1 MRITC
6 PNCTAGFEI
15 PTELLGRKGRSVK
28 CATCGHSWFQA
39 AVIDE
44 IELVDVL
51 AESTAAETAKDMGGP
66 QGRPPADSPPDVA
79 QSAPES
85 ASITQAVAAAA
96 NAAMEQ
102 GIVAGAPVAPPQG
115 SGGSDLGQQGIA
127 TAPQAMDGGAQGG
140 PAGAA
145 PQAAAGAANAMPSGA
160 LPAGAE
166 PGVAGGPGDVAR
178 SLLDGSIEAGGPG
191 QSMGADAGTSGG
203 PGQAMAGDDGAGGP
217 GAEGGPGQAGGDS
230 GGPGAGAGDE
240 DGLDDYPLGENGD
253 DEFDEEDLGKPK
265 PDKKKLKKPV
275 DPASVTA
282 AVMLIIVLLF
292 GSILFVARDQLA
304 ELWPGIKGVYE
315 ALNLDDDEAEG
326 LRLSQPQPARIMQAG
341 VQTLVVTGLVTNLTD
356 GLQTVPN
363 LKLMLIDENNNVV
376 QETSAPPTAPTIDPN
391 STQPYRIE
399 LQLQLPVETAASL
412 RVDWD

>member
-44 IELVDVL
+44 IDLVDVL
-51 AESTAAETAKDMGGP
+51 AESKAAETAKDMGGP
-66 QGRPPADSPPDVA
+66 QGKPPADSPPDVA

-102 GIVAGAPVAPPQG
+102 GIVAGAPTAPPQG
-115 SGGSDLGQQGIA
+115 SGGSNQGQQGIA
-127 TAPQAMDGGAQGG
+127 NAPQAMDGGARGG
-140 PAGAA
+140 HGAA
-145 PQAAAGAANAMPSGA
+145 PRAAAGAANAMPSGA

-166 PGVAGGPGDVAR
+166 PGAAGGPGAAGEEAR
-178 SLLDGSIEAGGPG
+178 SLLSGQTAGPG
-191 QSMGADAGTSGG
+191 A
-203 PGQAMAGDDGAGGP
+203 PGGP

-230 GGPGAGAGDE
+230 GGSGAGAGDE
-240 DGLDDYPLGENGD
+240 DGLDDDQFGENGD
-253 DEFDEEDLGKPK
+253 DELDEEDLGKPK
-265 PDKKKLKKPV
+265 PDKKKPKKPL
-275 DPASVTA
+275 DPPYVTA
-282 AVMLIIVLLF
+282 AVMLIIALLF
-292 GSILFVARDQLA
+292 GSILFVARAQLA

-315 ALNLDDDEAEG
+315 ALSLDDDQAEG
-326 LRLSQPQPARIMQAG
+326 LRLSQPQPVRIMQAG

-363 LKLMLIDENNNVV
+363 LKLMLIDKDNNVV

>member
-44 IELVDVL
+44 IGLVDVL
-51 AESTAAETAKDMGGP
+51 AE
-66 QGRPPADSPPDVA
+66 
-79 QSAPES
+79 PES

-102 GIVAGAPVAPPQG
+102 GIVAGAPIAPPQG
-115 SGGSDLGQQGIA
+115 AGGSDQGQQGIA
-127 TAPQAMDGGAQGG
+127 NAPQAMDGGAQCGR
-140 PAGAA
+140 GAA
-145 PQAAAGAANAMPSGA
+145 PRAAAGAANAMPSGA

-166 PGVAGGPGDVAR
+166 PGA
-178 SLLDGSIEAGGPG
+178 
-191 QSMGADAGTSGG
+191 
-203 PGQAMAGDDGAGGP
+203 AGGP
-217 GAEGGPGQAGGDS
+217 GAAGEEARSLLSGQTAGPVAPGGPGPEGGPGQAGGDS
-230 GGPGAGAGDE
+230 GGSVAGAGDE
-240 DGLDDYPLGENGD
+240 DGLDDDQLGENGD
-253 DEFDEEDLGKPK
+253 DEFDEEDLGKPT
-265 PDKKKLKKPV
+265 PDKKKPKKPL
-275 DPASVTA
+275 DPAYVTA
-282 AVMLIIVLLF
+282 AVMLIIALLF
-292 GSILFVARDQLA
+292 GSILFVARAQLA
-304 ELWPGIKGVYE
+304 ELWPGIKGGYE
-315 ALNLDDDEAEG
+315 ALYLDDDQAEG

-363 LKLMLIDENNNVV
+363 LKLMLIDKDDNVV

>member
-44 IELVDVL
+44 IDLVDVL
-51 AESTAAETAKDMGGP
+51 AESKAAETAKDMGGP
-66 QGRPPADSPPDVA
+66 QGKPPANSPPDVA

-85 ASITQAVAAAA
+85 ASITQAIAA
-96 NAAMEQ
+96 
-102 GIVAGAPVAPPQG
+102 
-115 SGGSDLGQQGIA
+115 
-127 TAPQAMDGGAQGG
+127 
-140 PAGAA
+140 
-145 PQAAAGAANAMPSGA
+145 AANAMPSAA

-166 PGVAGGPGDVAR
+166 PGAAGGPGAAGEEAL
-178 SLLDGSIEAGGPG
+178 SLLSGQTAGPG
-191 QSMGADAGTSGG
+191 A
-203 PGQAMAGDDGAGGP
+203 PGGP
-217 GAEGGPGQAGGDS
+217 GAEGDPGQAGGDS

-240 DGLDDYPLGENGD
+240 DGLDDDPFGENGD
-253 DEFDEEDLGKPK
+253 DEFDEEGLGKPK
-265 PDKKKLKKPV
+265 PDKKKSKKPLG
-275 DPASVTA
+275 PAYVTA
-282 AVMLIIVLLF
+282 AVMLIIALLF
-292 GSILFVARDQLA
+292 GSTLFVARDQRA

-326 LRLSQPQPARIMQAG
+326 LRLSQPQPVRIMQAG
-341 VQTLVVTGLVTNLTD
+341 AQTLVVTGLVTNLTD

-363 LKLMLIDENNNVV
+363 LKLMLIDKDNNVV

>member
-44 IELVDVL
+44 IDLVDVL
-51 AESTAAETAKDMGGP
+51 AESKAAETAKDMGGP
-66 QGRPPADSPPDVA
+66 QGKPPANSPPDVA

-85 ASITQAVAAAA
+85 ASITQAIAA
-96 NAAMEQ
+96 
-102 GIVAGAPVAPPQG
+102 
-115 SGGSDLGQQGIA
+115 
-127 TAPQAMDGGAQGG
+127 
-140 PAGAA
+140 
-145 PQAAAGAANAMPSGA
+145 AANAMPSAA

-166 PGVAGGPGDVAR
+166 PGAAGGPGAAGEEAL
-178 SLLDGSIEAGGPG
+178 SLLSGQTAGPG
-191 QSMGADAGTSGG
+191 A
-203 PGQAMAGDDGAGGP
+203 PGGP
-217 GAEGGPGQAGGDS
+217 GAEGDPGQAGGDS

-240 DGLDDYPLGENGD
+240 DGLDDDPFGENGD

-265 PDKKKLKKPV
+265 PDKKKSKKPLG
-275 DPASVTA
+275 PAYVTA
-282 AVMLIIVLLF
+282 AVMLIIALLF
-292 GSILFVARDQLA
+292 GSTLFVARDQFA

-326 LRLSQPQPARIMQAG
+326 LRLSQPQPVRIMQAG
-341 VQTLVVTGLVTNLTD
+341 AQTLVVTGLVTNLTD

-363 LKLMLIDENNNVV
+363 LKLMLIDKDNNVV

>member
-44 IELVDVL
+44 IDLVDVL
-51 AESTAAETAKDMGGP
+51 AESKAAETAKDMGGP
-66 QGRPPADSPPDVA
+66 QGKPPANSPPDVA

-85 ASITQAVAAAA
+85 ASITQAIAA
-96 NAAMEQ
+96 
-102 GIVAGAPVAPPQG
+102 
-115 SGGSDLGQQGIA
+115 
-127 TAPQAMDGGAQGG
+127 
-140 PAGAA
+140 
-145 PQAAAGAANAMPSGA
+145 AANAMPSAA

-166 PGVAGGPGDVAR
+166 PGAAGGPGAAGEEAL
-178 SLLDGSIEAGGPG
+178 SLLSGQTAGPG
-191 QSMGADAGTSGG
+191 A
-203 PGQAMAGDDGAGGP
+203 PGGP
-217 GAEGGPGQAGGDS
+217 GAEGDPGQAGGDS

-240 DGLDDYPLGENGD
+240 DGLDDDPFGENGD

-265 PDKKKLKKPV
+265 PDKKKSKKPLG
-275 DPASVTA
+275 PAYVTA
-282 AVMLIIVLLF
+282 AVMLIIALLF
-292 GSILFVARDQLA
+292 GSTLFVARDQLA

-326 LRLSQPQPARIMQAG
+326 LRLSQPQPVRIMQAG
-341 VQTLVVTGLVTNLTD
+341 AQTLVVTGLVTNLTD

-363 LKLMLIDENNNVV
+363 LKLMLIDKDNNVV

>member
-44 IELVDVL
+44 IDLVDVL
-51 AESTAAETAKDMGGP
+51 AEPKAAETAKDMGGP
-66 QGRPPADSPPDVA
+66 QGKPPANSPPDVA

-85 ASITQAVAAAA
+85 ASITQAIAA
-96 NAAMEQ
+96 
-102 GIVAGAPVAPPQG
+102 
-115 SGGSDLGQQGIA
+115 
-127 TAPQAMDGGAQGG
+127 
-140 PAGAA
+140 
-145 PQAAAGAANAMPSGA
+145 AANAMPSAA

-166 PGVAGGPGDVAR
+166 PGAAGGPGAAGEEAL
-178 SLLDGSIEAGGPG
+178 SLLSGQTAGPG
-191 QSMGADAGTSGG
+191 A
-203 PGQAMAGDDGAGGP
+203 PGGP
-217 GAEGGPGQAGGDS
+217 GAEGDPGQAGGDS

-240 DGLDDYPLGENGD
+240 DGLDDDPFGENGD

-265 PDKKKLKKPV
+265 PDKKKSKKPLG
-275 DPASVTA
+275 PAYVTA
-282 AVMLIIVLLF
+282 AVMLIIALLF
-292 GSILFVARDQLA
+292 GSTLFVARDQLA

-326 LRLSQPQPARIMQAG
+326 LRLSQPQPVRIMQAG
-341 VQTLVVTGLVTNLTD
+341 AQTLVVTGLVTNLTD

-363 LKLMLIDENNNVV
+363 LKLMLIDKDNNVV

>member
-44 IELVDVL
+44 IDLVDVL
-51 AESTAAETAKDMGGP
+51 AEPKAAETAKDMGGP
-66 QGRPPADSPPDVA
+66 QGKPPANSPPDVA

-85 ASITQAVAAAA
+85 ASITQAIAA
-96 NAAMEQ
+96 
-102 GIVAGAPVAPPQG
+102 
-115 SGGSDLGQQGIA
+115 
-127 TAPQAMDGGAQGG
+127 
-140 PAGAA
+140 
-145 PQAAAGAANAMPSGA
+145 AANAMPSAA

-166 PGVAGGPGDVAR
+166 PGAAGGPGAAGEEAL
-178 SLLDGSIEAGGPG
+178 SLLSGQTAGPG
-191 QSMGADAGTSGG
+191 A
-203 PGQAMAGDDGAGGP
+203 PGGP
-217 GAEGGPGQAGGDS
+217 GAEGDPGQAGGDS

-240 DGLDDYPLGENGD
+240 DGLDDDPFGENGD

-265 PDKKKLKKPV
+265 PDKKKSKKPLG
-275 DPASVTA
+275 PAYVTA
-282 AVMLIIVLLF
+282 AVMLIIALLF
-292 GSILFVARDQLA
+292 GSTLFVARDQLA

-363 LKLMLIDENNNVV
+363 LKLMLIDKNNNVV

>member
-44 IELVDVL
+44 IDLVDVL
-51 AESTAAETAKDMGGP
+51 AESKAAETAKDMGGP
-66 QGRPPADSPPDVA
+66 QGKPPADSPPDVA

-85 ASITQAVAAAA
+85 ASITQAIAA
-96 NAAMEQ
+96 
-102 GIVAGAPVAPPQG
+102 
-115 SGGSDLGQQGIA
+115 
-127 TAPQAMDGGAQGG
+127 
-140 PAGAA
+140 
-145 PQAAAGAANAMPSGA
+145 AANAMPSAA

-166 PGVAGGPGDVAR
+166 PGAAGGPGAAGEEAL
-178 SLLDGSIEAGGPG
+178 SLLSGQTAGPG
-191 QSMGADAGTSGG
+191 A
-203 PGQAMAGDDGAGGP
+203 PGGP
-217 GAEGGPGQAGGDS
+217 GAEGDPGQAGGDS

-240 DGLDDYPLGENGD
+240 DGLDDDPFGENGD
-253 DEFDEEDLGKPK
+253 DEFDEEGLGKPK
-265 PDKKKLKKPV
+265 PDKKKSKKPLG
-275 DPASVTA
+275 PAYVTA
-282 AVMLIIVLLF
+282 AVMLIIALLF
-292 GSILFVARDQLA
+292 GSTLFVARDQLA

-326 LRLSQPQPARIMQAG
+326 LRLSQPQPVRIMQAG
-341 VQTLVVTGLVTNLTD
+341 AQTLVVTGLVTNLTD

-363 LKLMLIDENNNVV
+363 LKLMLIDKDNNVV

>member
-44 IELVDVL
+44 IDLVDVL
-51 AESTAAETAKDMGGP
+51 AESKAAETAKDMGGP
-66 QGRPPADSPPDVA
+66 QGKPPANSPPDVA

-85 ASITQAVAAAA
+85 ASITQAIAA
-96 NAAMEQ
+96 
-102 GIVAGAPVAPPQG
+102 
-115 SGGSDLGQQGIA
+115 
-127 TAPQAMDGGAQGG
+127 
-140 PAGAA
+140 
-145 PQAAAGAANAMPSGA
+145 AANAMPSAA

-166 PGVAGGPGDVAR
+166 PGAAGGPGAAGEEAL
-178 SLLDGSIEAGGPG
+178 SLLSGQTAGPG
-191 QSMGADAGTSGG
+191 A
-203 PGQAMAGDDGAGGP
+203 PGGP
-217 GAEGGPGQAGGDS
+217 GAEGDPGQAGGDS

-240 DGLDDYPLGENGD
+240 DGLDDDPFGENGD
-253 DEFDEEDLGKPK
+253 DEFDEEGLGKPK
-265 PDKKKLKKPV
+265 PDKKKSKKPLG
-275 DPASVTA
+275 PAYVTA
-282 AVMLIIVLLF
+282 AVMLIIALLF
-292 GSILFVARDQLA
+292 GSTLFVARDQFA

-326 LRLSQPQPARIMQAG
+326 LRLSQPQPVRIMQAG
-341 VQTLVVTGLVTNLTD
+341 AQTLVVTGLVTNLTD

-363 LKLMLIDENNNVV
+363 LKLMLIDKDNNVV

>member
-15 PTELLGRKGRSVK
+15 PTELLGRKGRIVK

-44 IELVDVL
+44 IDLVDVL
-51 AESTAAETAKDMGGP
+51 AESKAAETAKDMGGP
-66 QGRPPADSPPDVA
+66 QGKLPADSPPDVA

-96 NAAMEQ
+96 NTAMEQ
-102 GIVAGAPVAPPQG
+102 GIVAGAPIGPPQG
-115 SGGSDLGQQGIA
+115 SGGSDQGQQGIA
-127 TAPQAMDGGAQGG
+127 NAPQAMDGGAQGG
-140 PAGAA
+140 HGAA
-145 PQAAAGAANAMPSGA
+145 PRAAAGAANAMPSGA

-166 PGVAGGPGDVAR
+166 PGAA
-178 SLLDGSIEAGGPG
+178 
-191 QSMGADAGTSGG
+191 
-203 PGQAMAGDDGAGGP
+203 
-217 GAEGGPGQAGGDS
+217 GGPGQAGGDS
-230 GGPGAGAGDE
+230 GGSGAGAGDE
-240 DGLDDYPLGENGD
+240 DGLGDDQFGENGD

-265 PDKKKLKKPV
+265 PDKKKPKKPF
-275 DPASVTA
+275 DPAYVTA
-282 AVMLIIVLLF
+282 AVMLIIALLF

-315 ALNLDDDEAEG
+315 ALNLDDDQAEG
-326 LRLSQPQPARIMQAG
+326 LRLSQPQPVRIMQAG

-363 LKLMLIDENNNVV
+363 LKLMLIDNDNNVV